1 MENEN
6 IQLQAQIQH
15 NVQESKETDDKTM
28 ELLNI
33 LDEVMTFYLSQEIAH

>member
-6 IQLQAQIQH
+6 IQLQAQIQR

-33 LDEVMTFYLSQEIAH
+33 LDEVRTFYLSQEIAH

>member
-6 IQLQAQIQH
+6 IQLQAQIQR
-15 NVQESKETDDKTM
+15 NVQESKEADDKTM
-28 ELLNI
+28 ELLDI

>member
-6 IQLQAQIQH
+6 IQLQAQIQR
-15 NVQESKETDDKTM
+15 NVQESMEADDKTM
-28 ELLNI
+28 ELLDI